1 MAYHRGLGFAELRQ
15 AVVGGRELGG
25 VRVSSRGGRERRI
38 CVHRRL
44 QTDDECGERVL
55 GVLKLWRGAQA
66 TQQSSRKMT
75 VAEVRT
81 KRDGE
86 TWPWNSTCAINGGRR
101 RGPWKKE
108 GRAGSGGTE
117 RCKECSM
124 HGLKAR
130 KRRTWR
136 RERRGGHFKIKT
148 RI

>member
-101 RGPWKKE
+101 RGPWNKE
-108 GRAGSGGTE
+108 GRAGSGGNRAVE
-117 RCKECSM
+117 WGEGQGVL
-124 HGLKAR
+124 HAR
-130 KRRTWR
+130 VKGEEASRVEACT
-136 RERRGGHFKIKT
+136 
-148 RI
+148 